1 MAEENLTTNKKN
13 ISEESENG
21 NIEGSSS
28 FVKGI
33 RTLENDI
40 ASYTKEK
47 NFSILD
53 IVAEEAK
60 VRGLSFEN
68 PEMEES
74 FFSKYKKNIAVVII
88 ALIVFGGGYWG
99 VVNFIKRNTATR
111 ILMQDKII
119 EGPILTD
126 HRIEVETYQDKKEVF
141 LDKIEEALGGDNSG
155 SKLTEISLVKS
166 ESERKVSL
174 NKEEFFAV
182 AGIDAPQGLSDF
194 LGKNFMLLNLKNNNG
209 DYPIIVLKSNSYN
222 YVFSEMLKWEKEM
235 LGNFGAIFSQSDFMG
250 EDVFVDKYVQ
260 NHDARVLENNGET
273 KLIYSFA
280 DRKYLIITNN
290 EEALTDIFK
299 KLTSAN
305 YINPKAEW

>member
-1 MAEENLTTNKKN
+1 MAEENLTTNKEN

-21 NIEGSSS
+21 NIDGSSS

-40 ASYTKEK
+40 ANYTKEK

-68 PEMEES
+68 PEMEGS
-74 FFSKYKKNIAVVII
+74 FFSKYKKNIAVIII
-88 ALIVFGGGYWG
+88 ALIVLGGGYWG
-99 VVNFIKRNTATR
+99 VTNFIKRNTATR
-111 ILMQDKII
+111 ILMQDKIS
-119 EGPILTD
+119 EGSILTD

-141 LDKIEEALGGDNSG
+141 LDKIEEALSGDNSG

-166 ESERKVSL
+166 ESGRKVSL

-182 AGIDAPQGLSDF
+182 AGIDMSQGLSDF
-194 LGKNFMLLNLKNNNG
+194 LGKNFMFINFKNNNG
-209 DYPIIVLKSNSYN
+209 DYPVLVLKTNSYN
-222 YVFSEMLKWEKEM
+222 YVFSEMLKGEKKM
-235 LGNFGAIFSQSDFMG
+235 LGSFGSVFSQSDFMG
-250 EDVFVDKYVQ
+250 EDVFVDKYIQ

-273 KLIYSFA
+273 KLMYSFA

-290 EEALTDIFK
+290 EEALAEIFK
-299 KLTSAN
+299 RITSSN